1 MYRNTPIS
9 IAGKRSVIKR
19 LLLRAFENDWWSQKL
34 PPENWGLLWYCRRC
48 CNNVLIHTYIAYTIY
63 KNRTNYTLT
72 NNRII
77 TITSQTQLIV
87 SWLSH
92 FIACIIVQLYHIY
105 RYIIVQ
111 LHSKGSTIECNR
123 PLCKQNNI
131 NTRTSTKTTT
141 DANNIRTTRRS
152 RRRSKLNRNCCVAPK
167 NNTT

>member
-9 IAGKRSVIKR
+9 IAGNRSVIKR

-48 CNNVLIHTYIAYTIY
+48 CNNVLIYSIYYVY

-77 TITSQTQLIV
+77 TITSQAQLIV

-131 NTRTSTKTTT
+131 NTRTSKKQPQTPTTFERRVVRDDDPSSIEIVVLPPKT
-141 DANNIRTTRRS
+141 IPH
-152 RRRSKLNRNCCVAPK
+152 K
-167 NNTT
+167 